1 MNAPDNPVVPVVPM
15 AKMPLGELLAALAA
29 KSPTPGGGAAA
40 AHSGAIGVAL
50 AEMVVAYSVGRKSL
64 AAHEPVL
71 RAAAFTLAD
80 ARAALLELAEE
91 DARAYAALNALQRLP
106 DADPARAG
114 TASALAAAT
123 EVPMRTAR
131 ACADA
136 LALMA
141 SLRGRTN
148 PHLASDLRIAK
159 LLAHAATRA
168 SAVNVEVNL
177 PGLPEPQAAAARARL
192 ADVMAAAD
200 RSATEATE

>member
-1 MNAPDNPVVPVVPM
+1 M
-15 AKMPLGELLAALAA
+15 AKMPLGDLLSALAA

-64 AAHEPVL
+64 AAHEPLL
-71 RAAAFTLAD
+71 RAAAAALRD
-80 ARAALLELAEE
+80 ARASLLELAEE
-91 DARAYAALNALQRLP
+91 DASAYGALNALQRLP
-106 DADPARAG
+106 ATDPARAG
-114 TASALAAAT
+114 IDAALAAAT
-123 EVPMRTAR
+123 DVPMRTAR

-148 PHLASDLRIAK
+148 PHLASDLKIAE

-168 SAVNVEVNL
+168 SACNVEVNL
-177 PGLPEPQAAAARARL
+177 PGLPEAQAGAARARL
-192 ADVMAAAD
+192 AEVLAAAD
-200 RSATEATE
+200 RAAAAATG